1 MGCADKGSGTVLV
14 GASAVVAGARC
25 SLFWI
30 FRIVPRSS
38 PGVGQG
44 NRGFMFVPSC
54 PRPVGCRSCRH
65 STGTIRSLSRD
76 RSGPDLE
83 NPRRTGTAPTAAI
96 GKPGQ
101 PDAERQD
108 AEAGLDRAPEA
119 EDRLD
124 GAVPEDPDRARPCE
138 YTNVDSPRKR
148 ADGPGGAAPAV
159 RIVEVD
165 ADRAGQRLDNFVVG
179 QCKGVPKSHVYR
191 LIRSG
196 QLRVN
201 GGRRGADYRLEAGD
215 VVRIPPVRVAAP
227 APVPAEEPG
236 AIGPG
241 QALRTRA
248 ALARRLPVIHEDDWM
263 LVIDK
268 PEAVAVHGGSGVSSG
283 VIERLR
289 AARPEERFLELAHR
303 IDRETSGVLVIAR
316 RRAALL
322 ALQAQWRERAP
333 TKRYLAIVSGSWP
346 LRSKTLDAPLRRMP
360 APGGDRRVAVHAE
373 GQEAVTRVRGLAR
386 FTLPG
391 LGDFTLVEAT
401 IETGRTHQI
410 RVHLSHA
417 GHPIAGDDKYGDYRL
432 NRALAAQGFRRMYLH
447 AASLSLRHPES
458 GRPLTLTAPMPESF
472 SAMLQAGGVDSLPE
486 LER

>member
-1 MGCADKGSGTVLV
+1 MTTPL
-14 GASAVVAGARC
+14 AV
-25 SLFWI
+25 
-30 FRIVPRSS
+30 
-38 PGVGQG
+38 
-44 NRGFMFVPSC
+44 
-54 PRPVGCRSCRH
+54 
-65 STGTIRSLSRD
+65 
-76 RSGPDLE
+76 
-83 NPRRTGTAPTAAI
+83 I

-108 AEAGLDRAPEA
+108 PGTGLDRAPEA

-124 GAVPEDPDRARPCE
+124 GAGPGIPDRARPCE
-138 YTNVDSPRKR
+138 YTNVDRPRKR
-148 ADGPGGAAPAV
+148 ADRPEGAAPAV

-201 GGRRGADYRLEAGD
+201 GGRKSADYRLETGD
-215 VVRIPPVRVAAP
+215 SVRIPPVRVAAP
-227 APVPAEEPG
+227 ALAPAEAPG
-236 AIGPG
+236 VVGPG
-241 QALRTRA
+241 QTLRARA
-248 ALARRLPVIHEDDWM
+248 ALAGRLPVLHEDDWM

-289 AARPEERFLELAHR
+289 AARPAERFLELAHR

-322 ALQAQWRERAP
+322 ALQAQWRDRAP
-333 TKRYLAIVSGSWP
+333 SKRYLAIVSGGWP
-346 LRSKTLDAPLRRMP
+346 LRSKTLSAPLRRMP

-373 GQEAVTRVRGLAR
+373 GQEAITRVRGLVR
-386 FTLPG
+386 FSLPG
-391 LGDFTLVEAT
+391 IGEFTLVEAT

-432 NRALAAQGFRRMYLH
+432 NRALASQGFRRMYLH
-447 AASLSLRHPES
+447 AASLALRHPES
-458 GRPLTLTAPMPESF
+458 GRPLTLTAPIPESF
-472 SAMLQAGGVDSLPE
+472 ATMLKAGGVDSLPE
-486 LER
+486 QEP

>member
-1 MGCADKGSGTVLV
+1 M
-14 GASAVVAGARC
+14 
-25 SLFWI
+25 
-30 FRIVPRSS
+30 
-38 PGVGQG
+38 
-44 NRGFMFVPSC
+44 
-54 PRPVGCRSCRH
+54 
-65 STGTIRSLSRD
+65 
-76 RSGPDLE
+76 
-83 NPRRTGTAPTAAI
+83 
-96 GKPGQ
+96 
-101 PDAERQD
+101 
-108 AEAGLDRAPEA
+108 
-119 EDRLD
+119 
-124 GAVPEDPDRARPCE
+124 
-138 YTNVDSPRKR
+138 DSPRKR
-148 ADGPGGAAPAV
+148 AEPPDGAAPAV

-201 GGRRGADYRLEAGD
+201 GGRRGADYRLQAGD
-215 VVRIPPVRVAAP
+215 LVRIPPVRVAAP
-227 APVPAEEPG
+227 APVPAEEAGEPG
-236 AIGPG
+236 AGGPG
-241 QALRTRA
+241 QALRARA

-268 PEAVAVHGGSGVSSG
+268 PESVAVHGGSGVSSG

-303 IDRETSGVLVIAR
+303 IDRETSGVLVLAR

-333 TKRYLAIVSGSWP
+333 TKRYLAIVSGRWP
-346 LRSKTLDAPLRRMP
+346 LRSKTLAAPLRRMP

-373 GQEAVTRVRGLAR
+373 GQEAITRVRGLVR
-386 FTLPG
+386 FALAG
-391 LGDFTLVEAT
+391 IGDFTLVEAT

-432 NRALAAQGFRRMYLH
+432 NRALVAQGFRRMYLH
-447 AASLSLRHPES
+447 AASLALRHPET
-458 GRPLTLTAPMPESF
+458 GRLLTLTAPVPESF
-472 SAMLQAGGVDSLPE
+472 AAMLNAGGADPPPD
-486 LER
+486 LET